1 MLIELLP
8 RWPFVRRHRPPIV
21 RPIISFPPKASGQS
35 RHGTPHHA
43 HRTWVS
49 TEHGVGW
56 IHHHE
61 HDGYTVEFED
71 GRLLKCKHVKNVEAP
86 K

>member
-1 MLIELLP
+1 MLLELLP
-8 RWPFVRRHRPPIV
+8 RWPFVRRHICTVTRHLHTPPAA
-21 RPIISFPPKASGQS
+21 PGQT

-43 HRTWVS
+43 HRSWVS
-49 TEHGVGW
+49 TEHGIGW

-71 GRLLKCKHVKNVEAP
+71 GRLLKCKHVHNTEAP
-86 K
+86 R

>member
-1 MLIELLP
+1 MLLEFSTS
-8 RWPFVRRHRPPIV
+8 WPFVRRHRQTVPVVHPMPV
-21 RPIISFPPKASGQS
+21 YPGHT

-43 HRTWVS
+43 HRSWVK

-56 IHHHE
+56 IHHHDP
-61 HDGYTVEFED
+61 DGYTVEFED
-71 GRLLKCKHVKNVEAP
+71 GRLLKCKHTQHVEAP